1 MTAKNPQDQDQ
12 NQNRDQTAT
21 DAADAPAHAQHPDRQ
36 QPGQGKVEND
46 HNRIGHQEPTQKNEG
61 QRTPDSRS
69 DRTSHIGSGNQNQ
82 TRQGN
87 AGSGGGRGAG

>member
-1 MTAKNPQDQDQ
+1 MTANTPQ
-12 NQNRDQTAT
+12 NQNQDKDQN
-21 DAADAPAHAQHPDRQ
+21 HPDRQ
-36 QPGQGKVEND
+36 EPGQGKVEND
-46 HNRIGHQEPTQKNEG
+46 HNRTGHQEPTQKNEG

>member
-1 MTAKNPQDQDQ
+1 M
-12 NQNRDQTAT
+12 
-21 DAADAPAHAQHPDRQ
+21 
-36 QPGQGKVEND
+36 END
-46 HNRIGHQEPTQKNEG
+46 HNQMGNQEPTQKNEG
-61 QRTPDSRS
+61 QRTPESRS